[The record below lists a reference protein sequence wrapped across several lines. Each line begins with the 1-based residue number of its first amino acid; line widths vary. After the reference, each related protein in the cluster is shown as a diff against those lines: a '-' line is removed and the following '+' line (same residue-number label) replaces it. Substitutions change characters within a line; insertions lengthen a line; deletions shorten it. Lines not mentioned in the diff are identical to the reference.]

1 MIALSACSIKGL
13 EKVAFRASYGL
24 HKKGV
29 SAASEAY
36 AMTINPPVF
45 VTSLAPRGRPG
56 AQEQAIASWLS
67 LNARV
72 ISVNTDEE
80 ISLLSPQ
87 FPGITFATLT
97 RTAQAEAGRPVP
109 YLDDL
114 LAVCAKESTAN
125 QAPLLIN
132 ADIVLAPRPDS
143 LQKILDVAQAGTLIC
158 GARVDVDDVAQAQ
171 RALSGGQPVSGEIS
185 GGYDY
190 FAIPQPFLD
199 LLTSRLTD
207 SRLALGMPFWD
218 YWLPLAALLAG
229 TPTTAVEVPFA
240 LHGRHGSDWDQTK
253 FVFFKLFVEALLRQM
268 APPPGQRLGASL
280 QQSLLWQMVRFE
292 HDKLIE
298 AAAASP
304 STSPEGQAAQ
314 TALADF
320 YDRQFAVFV
329 HHIRTLTPPLDF
341 SA

>member
-1 MIALSACSIKGL
+1 M
-13 EKVAFRASYGL
+13 
-24 HKKGV
+24 
-29 SAASEAY
+29 
-36 AMTINPPVF
+36 
-45 VTSLAPRGRPG
+45 
-56 AQEQAIASWLS
+56 
-67 LNARV
+67 
-72 ISVNTDEE
+72 
-80 ISLLSPQ
+80 
-87 FPGITFATLT
+87 
-97 RTAQAEAGRPVP
+97 
-109 YLDDL
+109 
-114 LAVCAKESTAN
+114 
-125 QAPLLIN
+125 LIN
-132 ADIVLAPRPDS
+132 ADIVLASRPGS
-143 LQKILDVAQAGTLIC
+143 LHKILEVARAGTLIC

-171 RALSGGQPVSGEIS
+171 QALSGGQPVSGELS

-190 FAIPQPFLD
+190 FALPRPFLD

-268 APPPGQRLGASL
+268 APPPGSRLGAGL

-298 AAAASP
+298 AAASS
-304 STSPEGQAAQ
+304 STPAQGQAAQ
-314 TALADF
+314 AALADF